1 MAAAE
6 EVCWRTLRYRT
17 GQSQITV
24 GRMLFGYD
32 GGFLK
37 GLKLKYK
44 SHITHLGFSLAKQQM
59 NLGFQGATKT
69 HRCKGE
75 VCA

>member
-1 MAAAE
+1 MLE
-6 EVCWRTLRYRT
+6 DTTVPNRP
-17 GQSQITV
+17 ITV
-24 GRMLFGYD
+24 GQMLFGYD
-32 GGFLK
+32 GGFPK

-59 NLGFQGATKT
+59 NLGFQGAAKT